1 MSVDE
6 TKVNAIVVAADSRYV
21 KKESGKVLST
31 NDFTNAEKTKLA
43 GLENTIVD
51 SALDATSTNPVQN
64 KRVTEALNA
73 KADSATLATVATSGS
88 YNDLTDTPTLSDLGA
103 NITVEKQASPDSNYS
118 ATYVIKQNG
127 AQVGSKINVPKDFLV
142 KDASIETV
150 DTADSP
156 VTGYEVGDV
165 YIDFIINTVDNDE
178 TPQHLYLLVSDL
190 VDAYQ
195 ADESTIT
202 LANNTFS
209 IKTGG
214 VTLNHLATGVQTSLG
229 YADNWNNSPAKNIT
243 SANITSWNEKS
254 DLTEEDVEDT
264 VEAYLD
270 AITTALGQ

>member
-1 MSVDE
+1 MAIDE
-6 TKVNAIVVAADSRYV
+6 TKINAIVIAADSRYV
-21 KKESGKVLST
+21 KKEAGKGLST

-43 GLENTIVD
+43 GLENTVVD
-51 SALDATSTNPVQN
+51 SSLDTTSTNPVQN
-64 KRVTEALNA
+64 KKVAEALNT
-73 KADSATLATVATSGS
+73 KADTASLATVATSGS
-88 YNDLTDTPTLSDLGA
+88 YDDLTDTPTISELGGE
-103 NITVEKQASPDSNYS
+103 ISVEKQVSPDSNYS

-127 AQVGSKINVPKDFLV
+127 VQVGSKINVPKDFLV
-142 KDASIETV
+142 KGASVETV

-156 VTGYEVGDV
+156 VSGYEIGDK
-165 YIDFIINTVDNDE
+165 YIDFVINTVDNDE
-178 TPQHLYLLVSDL
+178 TAQHLYLLVTDL
-190 VDAYQ
+190 VDVYN

-214 VTLNHLATGVQTSLG
+214 VTLSHLATSVQTSLG
-229 YADNWNNSPAKNIT
+229 YANDWNNSPAKNIT
-243 SANITSWNEKS
+243 STDITNWNAKS